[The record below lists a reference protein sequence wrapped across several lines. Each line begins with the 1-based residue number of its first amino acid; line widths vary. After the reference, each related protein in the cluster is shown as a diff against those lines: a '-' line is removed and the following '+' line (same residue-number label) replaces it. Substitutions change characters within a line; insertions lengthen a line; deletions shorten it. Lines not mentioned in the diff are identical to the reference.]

1 MNKDKQIELIIAM
14 TENLEIFYTKKKHE
28 RIPMSTQKEVI
39 HFYCRDD
46 RY

>member
-1 MNKDKQIELIIAM
+1 MNKDKQIELIIAI
-14 TENLEIFYTKKKHE
+14 TENLEIFDMKKKHE
-28 RIPMSTQKEVI
+28 RIPMSIQKEMI